1 MVVSI
6 MDDARRDTDASFR
19 DAFAWAPVGVGL
31 LAIDGRWLR
40 VNRALCALLG
50 YDEDELLT
58 TDWEAVVH
66 RADAEFVRDRLGA
79 LLADEVPS
87 VQLDHRYVDK
97 HGHTGWARLSAS
109 LARDAGG
116 NPDCFV
122 VHLDDAGE
130 RKAREE
136 RLEHLALHDPLTD
149 VPNRTLF
156 LDRLRQA
163 LADTRRRENETIA
176 VLFLDLDG
184 FKAINDRLGHA
195 AGDQVLVA
203 VARRLARCLRP
214 GDTLAR
220 FGGDEFT
227 ILLPGPTSRRDA
239 TQVAERIA
247 EALAVPFAL
256 HGPEVRVGAS
266 IGIALGCPWRSEPA
280 DVLRDADVDLYRAKA
295 AKGAIVA
302 RQPEPATWDDVR

>member
-1 MVVSI
+1 
-6 MDDARRDTDASFR
+6 MDNAPWESDAPFR

-31 LAIDGRWLR
+31 LALDGRWLR
-40 VNRALCALLG
+40 VNRALCELLG
-50 YDEDELLT
+50 YDDELLT
-58 TDWEAVVH
+58 AAWEAVVH
-66 RADAEFVRDRLGA
+66 LADARLVRDRLA
-79 LLADEVPS
+79 MLLTGEATS
-87 VQLDHRYVDK
+87 VQLDLRYAHK
-97 HGHTGWARLSAS
+97 QGHEGWARLSAS
-109 LARDAGG
+109 LVRDAHGA
-116 NPDCFV
+116 PCFFV
-122 VHLDDAGE
+122 AHLEDIGE
-130 RKAREE
+130 QKEQEARL
-136 RLEHLALHDPLTD
+136 RHLALHDPLTD

-163 LADTRRRENETIA
+163 LADADHREDETIA

-195 AGDQVLVA
+195 AGDAVLVA

-227 ILLPGPTSRRDA
+227 ILLPSSTGRREA
-239 TQVAERIA
+239 TQVAERITA
-247 EALAVPFAL
+247 ALAVPFAP

-266 IGIALGCPWRSEPA
+266 IGIALGCPWQSQPE

-295 AKGAIVA
+295 AKAVFAGRASEPGAWEIVG
-302 RQPEPATWDDVR
+302 